1 MSALAGRAAPTDF
14 DLLTAW
20 AGGDADAAG
29 KLVKR
34 HTGALYRFFDRK
46 VGDSV
51 EDMVQE
57 TFVACVERVEHI
69 RPEVGFRAYMFG
81 VARYVLCARLRA
93 RHRQPGELDLEASS
107 LREVGPTPS
116 ELVGGA
122 QEEKL
127 LQEALRWLPVET
139 QLLLELY
146 YWQELTAGDL
156 ASIHGAGVPAIRSRL
171 RRAKDALREAVARVA
186 ESPDLLRS
194 TWAELERR
202 ELALP
207 QVDG

>member
-1 MSALAGRAAPTDF
+1 LTGTSPSSDF
-14 DLLTAW
+14 ELLTAW
-20 AGGDADAAG
+20 AAGDADAAG
-29 KLVKR
+29 RLIKR

-46 VGDSV
+46 VADSI

-57 TFVACVERVEHI
+57 TFVACVARVEHI

-81 VARYVLCARLRA
+81 VARHVLCARLRA
-93 RHRQPGELDLEASS
+93 SYRQPAELDLESSS

-116 ELVGGA
+116 ELVVDA
-122 QEEKL
+122 HEEKL

-146 YWQELTAGDL
+146 YWQDLTANEL
-156 ASIHGAGVPAIRSRL
+156 AAIYGAGEPAIRSRL
-171 RRAKDALREAVARVA
+171 RRAKDALREAVAHVA

-202 ELALP
+202 ESALP
-207 QVDG
+207 RH